1 MQVNCKLSGTALDF
15 IFRIATPL
23 SVASPDLIVS
33 NKKKGKR
40 KSVIVYLPEIL
51 NNYLEQIAANF
62 NCSKVE
68 TMTSIIEVFAQSG
81 LKIDEV
87 LQVTYLAKKYS
98 RPNAIKLTQ
107 AAICAGLLEYLSKQK
122 LSVSDWQI
130 FNDTA
135 NNIRG
140 QKRKYTKK

>member
-1 MQVNCKLSGTALDF
+1 MQVNTKLSGTALDF
-15 IFRIATPL
+15 IFRVATPL

-33 NKKKGKR
+33 NKKGKR
-40 KSVIVYLPEIL
+40 KSVIVYLPETL

-62 NCSKVE
+62 NCNKVE
-68 TMTSIIEVFAQSG
+68 TMTAIVEVFAQSG

-107 AAICAGLLEYLSKQK
+107 AAIVAGLLEYLSK
-122 LSVSDWQI
+122 LNLNASEWQI

-135 NNIRG
+135 NDIRG